1 MRAIVLR
8 EHGGPEVLCSEEL
21 PQPVPA
27 KHQILVEVE
36 ATSVNPV
43 DAKVRRGGGAPR
55 AMPIVLGYDVSG
67 VVRACGP
74 DVEGWKV
81 GDAVFGCPNLFG
93 AGANAD
99 YVLLDA
105 RAAARKPSTIDHAT
119 AACLPLVS
127 LTAWESLHDRA
138 RIGPGQTVLIHA
150 GAGGVGHI
158 AIQLARLAGCRVITT
173 AGRAETIAFCR
184 DTLGADEV
192 IDYRNA
198 DFVAQTKV
206 LTNGR
211 GVDVVLDTVGDETFR
226 RSIDCVAPA
235 GQIVTILASVPG
247 DRAPTLL
254 YRSITVHYEFMGVPV
269 AYDLD
274 PGHQGS
280 ILTSIA
286 RLVDHGLVRPHVS
299 ASHPLERLADAHR
312 QIETGRTIGKLS
324 VVVRGRSDQEGVSRT
339 T

>member
-8 EHGGPEVLCSEEL
+8 EHGGPEVLCWEEL

-27 KHQILVEVE
+27 KHQLLVEVQ

-43 DAKVRRGGGAPR
+43 DAKVRRGGGAAR
-55 AMPIVLGYDVSG
+55 AMPIVLGYDASG
-67 VVRACGP
+67 VVRACGQ
-74 DVEGWKV
+74 DVEGWST
-81 GDAVFGCPNLFG
+81 GDAVFGCPNLFA
-93 AGANAD
+93 AGANAE

-105 RAAARKPSTIDHAT
+105 RAAARKPSTVDHAT

-127 LTAWESLHDRA
+127 LTAWEALHDRA
-138 RIGPGQTVLIHA
+138 RIGPGQTLLIHA

-158 AIQLARLAGCRVITT
+158 AIQLARLAGCRVLTT
-173 AGRAETIAFCR
+173 AGRAESIAFCR

-198 DFVAQTKV
+198 DFVARTKA

-226 RSIDCVAPA
+226 RSIDCVVPG
-235 GQIVTILASVPG
+235 GQIVTILASTPG

-254 YRSITVHYEFMGVPV
+254 YRRITVHYEFMGVPV

-274 PGHQGS
+274 PGHQGA

-286 RLVDHGLVRPHVS
+286 RLVDRGLLRPHVS
-299 ASHPLERLADAHR
+299 ATYPLDRLADAHR
-312 QIETGRTIGKLS
+312 QIETGQTIGKLS
-324 VVVRGRSDQEGVSRT
+324 VVVPGL
-339 T
+339 